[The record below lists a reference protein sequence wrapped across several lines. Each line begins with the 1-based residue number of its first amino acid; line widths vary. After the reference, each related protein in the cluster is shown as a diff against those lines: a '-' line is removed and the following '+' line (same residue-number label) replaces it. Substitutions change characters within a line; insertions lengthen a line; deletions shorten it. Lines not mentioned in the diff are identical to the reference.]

1 MKRTCIVGAGEAG
14 KFMVRQLI
22 FSKEKLLDAV
32 CLLDDDK
39 QKNGLVIEGVP
50 VVGMLVD
57 IEKAIEAY
65 AIEYIVLAIPSL
77 AKEDQDKIIQRAK
90 KAGVGIMILPST
102 REMLSSRIPA
112 VPRLDYQ
119 VLLDRLEFTLNYKQ
133 MHTEFS
139 GKTVLITG
147 AGGSIGSEIARQVKA
162 CQPDKIIL
170 VGNGE
175 GSIYEIDQE
184 LGQDY
189 SSIEII
195 PVIADIRNAKRV
207 EDIFSK
213 YKPDYVY
220 HAAAHK
226 HVPLM
231 EKNIQEAIQNN
242 VIGTYN
248 VATAA
253 DKVGA
258 KKVVMISTDKA
269 VKPTNN
275 MGASKRL
282 AEKIIYYKN
291 EHSNTDFRVVRF
303 GNVLGSKGSVVPKF
317 WKQICN
323 NQKITLT
330 HPSMTRYFMTIPEA
344 SKLVIQAS
352 ALKQEGSIFILD
364 MGKPVLIMSLIEKLF
379 VMAGKEM
386 DDAAIDYVGVRPG
399 EKIHE
404 QLFNNSEL
412 KADQTCDQIFVGKA
426 HCEHSEWNRIN
437 FLMKNYHLQ
446 TEAVLKDTILSLANE
461 GGKGAYAKT
470 N

>member
-1 MKRTCIVGAGEAG
+1 MKRTCILGAGEAG
-14 KFMVRQLI
+14 KFMIRQLI
-22 FSKEKLLDAV
+22 FSNENLLDTV
-32 CLLDDDK
+32 CILDDDK
-39 QKNGLVIEGVP
+39 NKSGLEIEGVP
-50 VVGMLVD
+50 VVGKLAD
-57 IEKAIEAY
+57 IEKAIAAY
-65 AIEYIVLAIPSL
+65 AIDYMILAIPSL
-77 AKEDQDKIIQRAK
+77 GKAEQDEIVSRAK
-90 KAGVGIMILPST
+90 RAGVAVMILPSV
-102 REMLSSRIPA
+102 REMLLARIPA
-112 VPRLDYQ
+112 VPKLDYQ
-119 VLLDRLEFTLNYKQ
+119 ALLDRVEFTLDYQK
-133 MHTEFS
+133 MHAEFA

-147 AGGSIGSEIARQVKA
+147 AGGSIGSEIARQVKI
-162 CQPDKIIL
+162 CRPEKIIL

-184 LGQDY
+184 LGHDN
-189 SSIEII
+189 SGIEII

-207 EDIFSK
+207 GDIFSK

-253 DKVGA
+253 DEVGT

-352 ALKQEGSIFILD
+352 TLKQAGSIFILD
-364 MGKPVLIMSLIEKLF
+364 MGKPVLIMSLIEKLLLI
-379 VMAGKEM
+379 AGKEM
-386 DDAAIDYVGVRPG
+386 DDSVIDYVGVRPG

-404 QLFNNSEL
+404 QLFNHSEL
-412 KADQTCDQIFVGKA
+412 KANQGCEQIFVGEA
-426 HCEHSEWNRIN
+426 HCSFSEWKRIN
-437 FLMKNYHLQ
+437 LLMKNYQLQ
-446 TEAVLKDTILSLANE
+446 TEMVLKEEILQLANE
-461 GGKGAYAKT
+461 EVIDSYART